1 MSKLVTEVPLE
12 TLSKSLDALNVAFE
26 VLNIG
31 NKNCISDAS
40 VAGEMAYAAAYGA
53 YYNVQINLLDLKE
66 DKKYCKKINTKA
78 ESIIQKM
85 DKKIIKIRKI
95 TNEAP

>member
-1 MSKLVTEVPLE
+1 
-12 TLSKSLDALNVAFE
+12 
-26 VLNIG
+26 
-31 NKNCISDAS
+31 
-40 VAGEMAYAAAYGA
+40 MAYAAAYGA

-66 DKKYCKKINTKA
+66 DKKYCKKINTNA

-95 TNEAP
+95 TNEELKYE